1 MRILTSIG
9 ELDLML
15 AACDAAKTDDELRA
29 IMSGFRMEFQPDSG
43 SDPFSDEYARQQ
55 MALYHGIAGRQYVL
69 TSEATPFDLEHATRT
84 PFPYSTGSSQ
94 TTGDH
99 FVVMGEFLRHMQL
112 PRGARVLEFG
122 PGWGNLTLALA
133 ALGCHVTCV
142 DIESRFCEL
151 IRRRAERLDL
161 TLDVVNDDFSW
172 AARVTEP
179 FDVVIFFECFHHSA
193 NHLALLRDL
202 HTAVKPGGRVYLGAE
217 PILSDFP
224 IPWGLRLD
232 GQSLWSIRKFGW
244 MELGFQDDY
253 FRSALAATGWAGVR
267 HPVANPAIWELTS
280 IRLPM
285 HFNLND
291 TRIGTIT
298 GHLAGSELVLADAIA
313 GVAVFGPYATL
324 PPGRFVARIHV
335 LTDRLLSGM
344 ARLEVCLQGATRMI
358 ATRLVDV
365 TRILPDQP
373 YVELPFVLDDACQD
387 LEVRLV
393 NEAGFSGHL
402 TMIEI
407 AEA

>member
-1 MRILTSIG
+1 MRTLSDIG
-9 ELDLML
+9 ELDVMM

-29 IMSGFRMEFQPDSG
+29 IMSGFRMEFRPESG
-43 SDPFSDEYARQQ
+43 LDPFSEAYAEQQ
-55 MALYHGIAGRQYVL
+55 MALYQGIAGRQYAL

-99 FVVMGEFLRHMQL
+99 FIVMGEFLRHIQL

-161 TLDVVNDDFSW
+161 TLDVINADFSW
-172 AARVTEP
+172 AAEVTEP
-179 FDVVIFFECFHHSA
+179 FDAVIFFECFHHSA

-280 IRLPM
+280 TRLPM
-285 HFNLND
+285 CFNVNN
-291 TRIGTIT
+291 TRIGTLT
-298 GHLAGSELVLADAIA
+298 GRLAGSELILTDAAA
-313 GVAVFGPYATL
+313 GVAVFGPYAAL
-324 PPGRFVARIHV
+324 PPGHFVARIHF
-335 LTDRLLSGM
+335 LTDHLLAGRAGM
-344 ARLEVCLQGATRMI
+344 EVCVRGATEVI
-358 ATRLVDV
+358 ATRLIDV
-365 TRILPDQP
+365 AKVLPDRP
-373 YVELPFVLDDACQD
+373 YVELPFVLDNAFPDV
-387 LEVRLV
+387 EVRLL

-402 TMIEI
+402 TMIEL